1 MRKDF
6 DKDFIKDLNKLLND
20 LKIKK
25 EDIVMLHLDSKF
37 IGQYFPRDREEAFK
51 IFFLE
56 ILNKIGKNG
65 TMIVPAFSMSYT
77 ENEIFDIKKSK
88 SKLGP
93 LSEYFRLK
101 MGAKRTMDPIYSFS
115 VLGKH
120 SDFLSQ
126 NLSKSCFGDNSIFS
140 FCFKM
145 NAKILFMGCSLDR
158 ATFVHFVEE
167 KIGVN
172 YRYFKEFSGET
183 IFPNNSKKNTKISLY
198 VRNLSIDSKPNHNE
212 LERLL
217 TESNLL
223 NFSTLNRVKCM
234 SVKMK
239 DFFKISAK
247 LLSMDEYS
255 LINEKNEIF

>member
-1 MRKDF
+1 MRKAF
-6 DKDFIKDLNKLLND
+6 EKDFIKDLNKLLNS

-25 EDIVMLHLDSKF
+25 GDIVMLHLDSKF
-37 IGQYFPRDREEAFK
+37 IGQYFPKNREEAFR

-56 ILNKIGKNG
+56 VLNKIGKSG
-65 TMIVPAFSMSYT
+65 TLIVPTFSMSYT
-77 ENEIFDIKKSK
+77 ENKPYDITNSK
-88 SKLGP
+88 SELGP
-93 LSEYFRLK
+93 LSEYFRLN

-120 SDFLSQ
+120 SDLLSQ
-126 NLSKSCFGDNSIFS
+126 NISKSCFGDDSIFS

-145 NAKILFMGCSLDR
+145 KAKLLFMGCSLDR

-183 IFPNNSKKNTKISLY
+183 IFPNNSKRNTQISLY
-198 VRNLSIDSKPNHNE
+198 VRKLNIDSNPNHDE
-212 LERLL
+212 LKKSL
-217 TESNLL
+217 TKSNLL

-239 DFFKISAK
+239 DFFNISAK
-247 LLSMDEYS
+247 LLSMNEYS
-255 LINEKNEIF
+255 LINEKI